1 MSVQRTEAVFTQA
14 VTLLQFSDVK
24 SVLQIVRDA
33 LKWSLRGDLK
43 PSLCPGPLFDLR
55 GFSTLHT
62 KFYDK
67 GSALKNFFNAQ
78 TSSIT

>member
-1 MSVQRTEAVFTQA
+1 M
-14 VTLLQFSDVK
+14 
-24 SVLQIVRDA
+24 VRDA

-43 PSLCPGPLFDLR
+43 PSLCPGPLFDWR

-78 TSSIT
+78 TRSITRLSTGQYMTMQYSVNSGWYSVHYKK

>member
-1 MSVQRTEAVFTQA
+1 M
-14 VTLLQFSDVK
+14 
-24 SVLQIVRDA
+24 VRDA
-33 LKWSLRGDLK
+33 LKWSLRSDLK
-43 PSLCPGPLFDLR
+43 PSICPRPLFDQR

-78 TSSIT
+78 TSSITQLSTGQYMTTQYSINSGWYSVHYKK